1 MGQWVKRTET
11 YTDMRKIAL
20 ALLPLAFLVAVSCGG
35 GNTAV
40 PSNNSEPEDAELDSL
55 LVESLLKSDMS
66 EYVDL
71 NGIGLKIVPN
81 NNKTQTGFYDICD
94 AKERYLKTG
103 MRQYVSMKERNVMA
117 IAIGGTKSDKVQLDG
132 KTYGGTTEERRR
144 LKLQIKDFLD
154 NNNNLDS
161 LPEKY
166 AVNYGG
172 LKYFNCSKGV
182 VLLRCE
188 TNADTHVVG
197 SLLSVVRDAVL
208 EIRDSV
214 SREMLGVPLQDLR
227 SREKLML
234 LEIAV
239 PYAVAVERPFDTTK
253 LDALIFRVNETD
265 RCPEFP
271 GGDDALYR
279 YLEKNLR
286 YPQKA
291 KDNKTEGKVFVEF
304 VVGRDGTIT
313 HPEIL
318 RPLGDGC
325 SEEALRLVREMP
337 KWEPGRKQGY
347 PVRVQFVLPVYFQ
360 LPD

>member
-20 ALLPLAFLVAVSCGG
+20 VLLPLAFLVAVSCGG

-132 KTYGGTTEERRR
+132 KTYGGTAEERRR

-154 NNNNLDS
+154 NNNLDS
-161 LPEKY
+161 LPEKF
-166 AVNYGG
+166 AVDYGG

-188 TNADTHVVG
+188 ANADTHVVG
-197 SLLSVVRDAVL
+197 SLLSVVRDVVQ

-214 SREMLGVPLQDLR
+214 SKVMFGVPLHQLG
-227 SREKLML
+227 SGEKLML
-234 LEIAV
+234 LSDAV
-239 PYAVAVERPFDTTK
+239 PYAVAVERHFDTTN
-253 LDALIFRVNETD
+253 LDVLIFRASETD
-265 RCPEFP
+265 RLPEFP
-271 GGDDALYR
+271 GGDDALFN
-279 YLEKNLR
+279 YLKKNLG

-291 KDNKTEGKVFVEF
+291 KDNKTEGRVFVEF
-304 VVGRDGTIT
+304 VVERDGTIT

-325 SEEALRLVREMP
+325 TEEALRLVRDMP
-337 KWEPGRKQGY
+337 KWTPGRKNGY
-347 PVRVQFVLPVYFQ
+347 PVRAQFILPVIFQ
-360 LPD
+360 VSD

>member
-1 MGQWVKRTET
+1 
-11 YTDMRKIAL
+11 MRKIAL
-20 ALLPLAFLVAVSCGG
+20 ALLSLGFLVAVSCGG

-40 PSNNSEPEDAELDSL
+40 PSNNSEPQDAELDSL
-55 LVESLLKSDMS
+55 LVESLLKCDTSG
-66 EYVDL
+66 YLDL
-71 NGIGLKIVPN
+71 KGIDLVIVPN
-81 NNKTQTGFYDICD
+81 DSNTQTGFFDVLD
-94 AKERYLKTG
+94 VQERYSKTG
-103 MRQYVSMKERNVMA
+103 MRQCVSIKERNVFT

-132 KTYGGTTEERRR
+132 KTYGGTTEERCR

-161 LPEKY
+161 LPEKF
-166 AVNYGG
+166 AVDYGG

-197 SLLSVVRDAVL
+197 SLLRVVRDVVQ

-214 SREMLGVPLQDLR
+214 SKVMFGVPLHQLG
-227 SREKLML
+227 SGEKLML
-234 LEIAV
+234 LSDAV
-239 PYAVAVERPFDTTK
+239 PYAVAVERHFDTTN
-253 LDALIFRVNETD
+253 LDVLIFRASETD
-265 RCPEFP
+265 RLPEFP
-271 GGDDALYR
+271 GGDDALFN
-279 YLEKNLR
+279 YLKKNLG

>member
-1 MGQWVKRTET
+1 
-11 YTDMRKIAL
+11 MRKIAL
-20 ALLPLAFLVAVSCGG
+20 ALLSLGFLVAVSCGG
-35 GNTAV
+35 GDTAV
-40 PSNNSEPEDAELDSL
+40 PSDNRDHDEAKLDSL
-55 LVESLLKSDMS
+55 CVEMLLKCDTSG
-66 EYVDL
+66 YLDL
-71 NGIGLKIVPN
+71 KGIDLIIVPN
-81 NNKTQTGFYDICD
+81 DSNTQTGFFDVLD
-94 AKERYLKTG
+94 VQERCSKTG
-103 MRQYVSMKERNVMA
+103 VRQCVSIKERNVIT
-117 IAIGGTKSDKVQLDG
+117 IAIGGTKSDNVQIDG
-132 KTYGGTTEERRR
+132 RTYSESDEERHR
-144 LKLQIKDFLD
+144 LKSRIKGFLE
-154 NNNNLDS
+154 NPKGLDS
-161 LPEKY
+161 LPEKF
-166 AVNYGG
+166 AVDYGG

-227 SREKLML
+227 SGEKLML